1 MVSSHGVQ
9 PITDDP
15 RMSWSDPDG
24 MNRGSG
30 SKCVKSE
37 RLVGKDDAS

>member
-1 MVSSHGVQ
+1 MTLQ
-9 PITDDP
+9 QKKTDDP

-24 MNRGSG
+24 RHRGSG
-30 SKCVKSE
+30 SKCEKSE